1 MITAENVHVDF
12 GATRA
17 LAGVDLTVPDEG
29 TVGLV
34 GPNGSGKTTLLRA
47 LYGSVTPSS
56 GRVLLDGADLR
67 GGRHGSRQTD
77 VARAVAVVAQERDA
91 TSSGMPMSVA
101 DLVTL
106 GRLPH
111 QGRLPRTSAHDRAVV
126 TGALDAVGMTDLARR
141 DLAELSGGE
150 RQRALI
156 ARALAQQ
163 TRHILLDEPTNH
175 LDVRYQHEILELVAG
190 LPGCAVVLHDLNLAA
205 RYCTHIVVLDR
216 GVVVAE
222 GTPDEVL
229 VPAVL
234 EPVYGRRVTRVD
246 IDGEIT
252 LIFPRSTDRATD
264 RGLVGRP

>member
-17 LAGVDLTVPDEG
+17 LGGGDLTGPDEG
-29 TVGLV
+29 TGGLV
-34 GPNGSGKTTLLRA
+34 GPNGSGKSPRLRA

-56 GRVLLDGADLR
+56 GRVLLDGSDLHTA
-67 GGRHGSRQTD
+67 RHRD

-111 QGRLPRTSAHDRAVV
+111 QGRLPRTSDHDRAVV

-175 LDVRYQHEILELVAG
+175 LDVRYQH
-190 LPGCAVVLHDLNLAA
+190 
-205 RYCTHIVVLDR
+205 
-216 GVVVAE
+216 
-222 GTPDEVL
+222 
-229 VPAVL
+229 
-234 EPVYGRRVTRVD
+234 
-246 IDGEIT
+246 
-252 LIFPRSTDRATD
+252 
-264 RGLVGRP
+264 

>member
-1 MITAENVHVDF
+1 MITAENLHVTV
-12 GATRA
+12 GGTRA
-17 LAGVDLTVPDEG
+17 LAGVSLTVPDTG

-34 GPNGSGKTTLLRA
+34 GPNGSGKTTLLRT
-47 LYGSVTPSS
+47 LYGAVAPTQ
-56 GRVLLDGADLR
+56 GRVLLDGTDLSSLR
-67 GGRHGSRQTD
+67 RRD
-77 VARAVAVVAQERDA
+77 IALAVAVVAQERDA

-101 DLVTL
+101 DLAML

-111 QGRLPRTSAHDRAVV
+111 QGLGSQTTGHDRAVV

-141 DLAELSGGE
+141 DLADLSGGE

-175 LDVRYQHEILELVAG
+175 LDVRYQHEILEMVSG
-190 LPGCAVVLHDLNLAA
+190 LPGSAVVLHDLNLAA
-205 RYCTHIVVLDR
+205 RYCTHVVMLDH
-216 GVVVAE
+216 GHVVAE

-234 EPVYGRRVTRVD
+234 EPVYQRPVTRVD
-246 IDGEIT
+246 VGGEIT
-252 LIFPRSTDRATD
+252 LIFPRTGDRT
-264 RGLVGRP
+264 VTV